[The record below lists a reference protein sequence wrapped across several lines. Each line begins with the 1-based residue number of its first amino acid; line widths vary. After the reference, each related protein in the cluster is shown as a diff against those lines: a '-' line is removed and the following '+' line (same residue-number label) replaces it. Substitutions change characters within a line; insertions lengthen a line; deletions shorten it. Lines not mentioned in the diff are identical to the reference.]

1 LADLLTRLRL
11 ALAGRYTIDREL
23 GRGGMATV
31 YLARDL
37 KHDRRVALKV
47 LHPELAAALGQERF
61 HREIMLA
68 ARLQH
73 PHILTVL
80 DSGEA
85 AAQLWFTMPFV
96 EGESLRDRLNREK
109 QLPVEDALRIAREAA
124 EALDYAHRSGVVHR
138 DVKPENV
145 LLTEGYALV
154 ADFGIARALGGG
166 EQQLTSTGIVIGT
179 PAYMSP
185 EQASGTHE
193 LDARTDVYA
202 LGCVLYE
209 MLAGEPPYTGP
220 TAQAI
225 IARALTEAPRPIH
238 PMRAGVPEAVDAMIA
253 KAMAGSPADRYGSAA
268 EFARALG
275 SVSGEMRMV
284 AAPGVSTVRRF
295 VRQRPLFAMLAIGF
309 LLGLGVLFAWGRT
322 RVGAEG
328 TSPAARLT
336 MLAVLPFENL
346 GPGDE
351 DYFADGMT
359 DQVRGKLASL
369 PGLGVI
375 ASSSSNQ
382 YRRTTKPPKQIGAEL
397 GVQYLVVGK
406 VRWEKQVGG
415 ASRVQVSPE
424 LVSVANGT
432 TKWEQPFDALLSD
445 VFEVQGRIAEQVA
458 QALDVKLGTGQKATL
473 EQRPTQNLAAYD
485 AFLRGEPAS
494 ALDDPISLRHAIS
507 YYEQAVA
514 LDSTFVQAWAELAR
528 AQALLYANGTPT
540 PAGAA
545 AARRAAERT
554 VALAPNRSEGHR
566 ALGLYY
572 STVITDL
579 PRALAEANTALELAP
594 GSARALALVGYIET
608 GLGRWEAARAH
619 LEQAVRLDPL
629 DVRVVRFLAS
639 TLLLTR
645 HYPEARQ
652 ACDRGLAL
660 APTNLSLLQ
669 CKAMVSLGQGDLA
682 GARAGLR
689 AAPKEVDTA
698 LVAYMATYNDLMW
711 VLDDAEQA
719 LLLRLR
725 PRAFDGD
732 RGQWGIV
739 FAQTYAIRGDP
750 ARARIYA
757 DSARLA
763 FEKQL
768 RATPGSETLH
778 TSLGLA
784 LAYLGRKAEAIREGE
799 RSVASMPITRDAIT
813 GAYVQH
819 QLTRIYIIA
828 NEPEKALDQLK
839 PLLKIPYSLSPKWL
853 KIDPNFAPLRGNPRF
868 EQLIAGP

>member
-1 LADLLTRLRL
+1 
-11 ALAGRYTIDREL
+11 
-23 GRGGMATV
+23 MATV

-47 LHPELAAALGQERF
+47 LHAELAAALGQERF

-80 DSGEA
+80 DSGKA
-85 AAQLWFTMPFV
+85 AGQWGFPMPFG
-96 EGESLRDRLNREK
+96 EGESLRDRLNHEK

-166 EQQLTSTGIVIGT
+166 EQQLTSTGIAIGT

-238 PMRAGVPEAVDAMIA
+238 PMRAGVPEAVDAIIA
-253 KAMAGSPADRYGSAA
+253 KAMAVSPADRYGSAA
-268 EFARALG
+268 EFATALG
-275 SVSGEMRMV
+275 PVSGEMRMV
-284 AAPGVSTVRRF
+284 AAPGVSAVRRF

-322 RVGAEG
+322 RFGAEG
-328 TSPAARLT
+328 SPAARLT

-346 GPGDE
+346 GPSDE
-351 DYFADGMT
+351 DYFTDGIT

-382 YRRTTKPPKQIGAEL
+382 YRRTTKAPKQIGAEL

-424 LVSVANGT
+424 LVSVENGT

-473 EQRPTQNLAAYD
+473 EQPPTQNLAAYD
-485 AFLRGEPAS
+485 VFLRGEAAS
-494 ALDDPISLRHAIS
+494 AQDDPISLRHAIS
-507 YYEQAVA
+507 YFEQAVA
-514 LDSTFVQAWAELAR
+514 LDSTFVQAWFELAR
-528 AQALLYANGTPT
+528 AQALLYTNGTPT
-540 PAGAA
+540 PAGAE

-608 GLGRWEAARAH
+608 NLGRSEER
-619 LEQAVRLDPL
+619 
-629 DVRVVRFLAS
+629 RV
-639 TLLLTR
+639 
-645 HYPEARQ
+645 
-652 ACDRGLAL
+652 G
-660 APTNLSLLQ
+660 
-669 CKAMVSLGQGDLA
+669 
-682 GARAGLR
+682 
-689 AAPKEVDTA
+689 KEC
-698 LVAYMATYNDLMW
+698 
-711 VLDDAEQA
+711 
-719 LLLRLR
+719 R
-725 PRAFDGD
+725 
-732 RGQWGIV
+732 
-739 FAQTYAIRGDP
+739 
-750 ARARIYA
+750 
-757 DSARLA
+757 
-763 FEKQL
+763 
-768 RATPGSETLH
+768 
-778 TSLGLA
+778 
-784 LAYLGRKAEAIREGE
+784 
-799 RSVASMPITRDAIT
+799 
-813 GAYVQH
+813 
-819 QLTRIYIIA
+819 
-828 NEPEKALDQLK
+828 
-839 PLLKIPYSLSPKWL
+839 
-853 KIDPNFAPLRGNPRF
+853 
-868 EQLIAGP
+868 